1 MQGGVPKIHASMAMA
16 VGFFWTLFFYYSDMK
31 PEGNPLERL
40 VPFALAFIIVQMG
53 RKKG

>member
-1 MQGGVPKIHASMAMA
+1 MQSRPWRWA
-16 VGFFWTLFFYYSDMK
+16 FFGTLLFYYSDMK

-40 VPFALAFIIVQMG
+40 IPFALAFIIVQMG